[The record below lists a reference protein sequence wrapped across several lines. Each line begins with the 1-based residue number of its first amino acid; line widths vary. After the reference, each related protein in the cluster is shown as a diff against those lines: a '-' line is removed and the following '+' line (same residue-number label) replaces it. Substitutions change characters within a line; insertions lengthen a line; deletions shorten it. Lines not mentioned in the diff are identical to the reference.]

1 MSSLWFPLG
10 QVCPRSLVPGQCGGP
25 CLCSPRGA
33 GGDPGPPQRRAP
45 AEVGGKRTD
54 KADLIQK
61 EMQRSDGKA
70 HQRGTV
76 VALSRWRA
84 VLLLGGKRSQATFPE
99 NNVWLHGRKQG
110 AKEKDFQP
118 GSIFFSSSPSTPDTC
133 AKKPDFVTSSAK
145 E

>member
-1 MSSLWFPLG
+1 MSTA
-10 QVCPRSLVPGQCGGP
+10 VPG
-25 CLCSPRGA
+25 
-33 GGDPGPPQRRAP
+33 PGYRRRF

-54 KADLIQK
+54 KADSIKK
-61 EMQRSDGKA
+61 EMQRRDGKA

-84 VLLLGGKRSQATFPE
+84 ALVLRGKRSQATFPE

-118 GSIFFSSSPSTPDTC
+118 GSIFFLPPPTPDTC

>member
-1 MSSLWFPLG
+1 M
-10 QVCPRSLVPGQCGGP
+10 GGP
-25 CLCSPRGA
+25 VSAAPGAQEVTPAHRSAGPR
-33 GGDPGPPQRRAP
+33 QRS
-45 AEVGGKRTD
+45 GGKRTD

>member
-1 MSSLWFPLG
+1 MT
-10 QVCPRSLVPGQCGGP
+10 PR
-25 CLCSPRGA
+25 
-33 GGDPGPPQRRAP
+33 PPQRRAP
-45 AEVGGKRTD
+45 ATGAASQRSGRGKRTD

-76 VALSRWRA
+76 VALSRRRA
-84 VLLLGGKRSQATFPE
+84 VLVLGGKRSQATFPE

-118 GSIFFSSSPSTPDTC
+118 GSIFFFFLPPHHPRHLCQETRLC
-133 AKKPDFVTSSAK
+133 YKLCQRVTRKSK
-145 E
+145 L

>member
-1 MSSLWFPLG
+1 M
-10 QVCPRSLVPGQCGGP
+10 
-25 CLCSPRGA
+25 A
-33 GGDPGPPQRRAP
+33 TAAPGPGYRRRF
-45 AEVGGKRTD
+45 AEVGANRTD
-54 KADLIQK
+54 KADSIKK
-61 EMQRSDGKA
+61 EMQRRDGKG

-84 VLLLGGKRSQATFPE
+84 VLVLGGKRSQATFPE

-118 GSIFFSSSPSTPDTC
+118 GSIFFFPSFPPPPPVPPTPDTC

>member
-1 MSSLWFPLG
+1 M
-10 QVCPRSLVPGQCGGP
+10 GGP

-33 GGDPGPPQRRAP
+33 GGDTAPTAAPGPGYRRRF

-54 KADLIQK
+54 KADLSKK

-118 GSIFFSSSPSTPDTC
+118 GSIFFSSPSTPDTC